1 MSSDTSR
8 FGYQMLTKMGWQSGK
23 GLGAKEDGS
32 TTHVKSVKRR
42 DNLGKNKQT
51 DKGDFL
57 FSLTAEYHVTF
68 PAHFYFFENA
78 CEIGIKSNSGWVLCS
93 CSYHSPK

>member
-1 MSSDTSR
+1 
-8 FGYQMLTKMGWQSGK
+8 MGWQSGK

-51 DKGDFL
+51 NKGT
-57 FSLTAEYHVTF
+57 LT
-68 PAHFYFFENA
+68 
-78 CEIGIKSNSGWVLCS
+78 IGDNTCLYSHQKI
-93 CSYHSPK
+93 

>member
-1 MSSDTSR
+1 
-8 FGYQMLTKMGWQSGK
+8 MLTKMGWQSGK

-57 FSLTAEYHVTF
+57 FGLTVEYPVTF
-68 PAHFYFFENA
+68 PAHFHFFENV
-78 CEIGIKSNSGWVLCS
+78 CERGIKNNSGWVLCS

>member
-1 MSSDTSR
+1 MTQGFFNCLKNNQRQFEYTCNCIIYNLSSDTSR

-42 DNLGKNKQT
+42 DNLGKYELIERQT
-51 DKGDFL
+51 TL
-57 FSLTAEYHVTF
+57 SIW
-68 PAHFYFFENA
+68 PN
-78 CEIGIKSNSGWVLCS
+78 IPI
-93 CSYHSPK
+93 

>member
-1 MSSDTSR
+1 
-8 FGYQMLTKMGWQSGK
+8 MLTKMGWQSGK

-51 DKGDFL
+51 NKGT
-57 FSLTAEYHVTF
+57 LT
-68 PAHFYFFENA
+68 
-78 CEIGIKSNSGWVLCS
+78 IGDNTCLYSHQQI
-93 CSYHSPK
+93 